1 MGLNLKNEE
10 AHRLAQDL
18 AGLTGENMT
27 TAVTIAVRERLERV
41 RRERE
46 IDERMAKSMAITRD
60 IAKRLGKR
68 LRDLDADA
76 LLYDERG
83 LPK

>member
-1 MGLNLKNEE
+1 MGLNLKNAE

-18 AGLTGENMT
+18 AALTGESMT
-27 TAVTIAVRERLERV
+27 QAVTVAMRERLDRIRKEQN
-41 RRERE
+41 REKVLAEVRE
-46 IDERMAKSMAITRD
+46 ICCQFRKA
-60 IAKRLGKR
+60 LGKR
-68 LRDLDADA
+68 RLPDVNE